1 MSKLLMGVFIG
12 VFVGALTYKFLNRT
26 KPELMKKIRAKAA
39 EDLDNLFK
47 MKGAAASAA

>member
-12 VFVGALTYKFLNRT
+12 VFVGALTYEFLNRT

-39 EDLDNLFK
+39 EDLNNLLK
-47 MKGAAASAA
+47 MKGAVVSG